1 MNWTNLLDTLFQGIA
16 NFTPG
21 NLVMIAVGG
30 VLIYLAIVKEY
41 EPVLL
46 LPIGAGAILAN
57 IPLTGMTDAH
67 GVFGIL
73 KAAGIDNEMFPL
85 LIFIGV
91 VVWVFRPGSRR
102 KHRDAAESIFRNENR
117 PAPDSD
123 NEGDDGRQ

>member
-1 MNWTNLLDTLFQGIA
+1 MNWSNLAQEFFRGIMH
-16 NFTPG
+16 FSLG
-21 NLVMIAVGG
+21 NSLMIAIGG
-30 VLIYLAIVKEY
+30 ILIYLAIVKEY

-57 IPLTGMTDAH
+57 IPLTGMTDSH

-91 VVWVFRPGSRR
+91 GAMTDFSPLLSNPKMVLL
-102 KHRDAAESIFRNENR
+102 
-117 PAPDSD
+117 
-123 NEGDDGRQ
+123 

>member
-1 MNWTNLLDTLFQGIA
+1 MHWTNLFDTLFQGVTH
-16 NFTPG
+16 FTAG
-21 NLVMIAVGG
+21 NLVMILVGG

-73 KAAGIDNEMFPL
+73 KTAGIDNEMFPL

-91 VVWVFRPGSRR
+91 GAMTDFSPLLSNPRMVLSG
-102 KHRDAAESIFRNENR
+102 AR
-117 PAPDSD
+117 PASSVSLA
-123 NEGDDGRQ
+123 RSS